1 MPALPS
7 KRTFLTA
14 GTVVLTVHRMRPAAF
29 THMIRLSLFFCV
41 ATLSLIGLGSERT
54 RCAADDFLSP
64 SSRQTS
70 SRFSVDSASDDEV
83 VPREGTLLLTA
94 QPLDEG
100 VSQDQDLFPGLP
112 PSPQPAQRGA
122 GDGGSASEKVQ
133 ALNKAAAGA
142 YRDPFYDN
150 DFSYL
155 SDPYYQGC
163 LLGERFK
170 QLRFPLCDKC
180 ATLDLGGQYRLRFQ
194 DEINMRGLALTGLD
208 DQFLLRRLRLFANWQ
223 VSDNL
228 RVYGE
233 YLGATSDYE
242 DFLPRPIEENPHEI
256 QNLFVDFRLLSDDEG
271 ELWARPGR
279 QELLY
284 GSQRLISP
292 LDWANTRRT
301 FDGAKIYYHGEGW
314 DLDGFWTRPIYAEP
328 QSLDS
333 PDGTQEFYALWWTYR
348 GIPDEIVEAYWIGY
362 ADYDAPF
369 AAASTFKFQTVGG
382 HWKGEQDQ
390 WLAEFE
396 GAYQFGEFGDIGHS
410 AGFFTIGVGR
420 DMKNLPWKPVLWVY
434 YDWASG
440 DDTIGNG
447 FNQLFPLGH
456 KYLGFMDFFAR
467 TNIEDFNVLLETK
480 PADQWKG
487 IIWWH
492 VFNLQNGD
500 DVPYRINGLP
510 FVTTPG
516 GSQYLGQELDL
527 LAVWNQTPRISWLFG
542 YSHFFTGDW
551 YRTNPT
557 PPPYTGDADFVYVQW
572 QANF

>member
-1 MPALPS
+1 MPSQDNP
-7 KRTFLTA
+7 
-14 GTVVLTVHRMRPAAF
+14 PA
-29 THMIRLSLFFCV
+29 
-41 ATLSLIGLGSERT
+41 
-54 RCAADDFLSP
+54 
-64 SSRQTS
+64 QQ
-70 SRFSVDSASDDEV
+70 DSASKPEEL
-83 VPREGTLLLTA
+83 R
-94 QPLDEG
+94 
-100 VSQDQDLFPGLP
+100 
-112 PSPQPAQRGA
+112 
-122 GDGGSASEKVQ
+122 
-133 ALNKAAAGA
+133 KAAAGA
-142 YRDPFYDN
+142 YKDPFYDN
-150 DFSYL
+150 NFQYL
-155 SDPYYQGC
+155 NNPAYDGC

-170 QLRFPLCDKC
+170 QRHFCFGQHC
-180 ATLDLGGQYRLRFQ
+180 TALDLGGQYRLRFQ
-194 DEINMRGLALTGLD
+194 DEINMRGLGLTGVD

-223 VSDNL
+223 VTDYL
-228 RVYGE
+228 RFYGE

-256 QNLFVDFRLLSDDEG
+256 QNLFADVRLGYRDND
-271 ELWARPGR
+271 ELWTRLGR

-301 FDGAKIYYHGEGW
+301 FDGAKLFYHTDEW
-314 DLDGFWTRPIYAEP
+314 QLDGFWTRPIFGEP

-333 PDGTQEFYALWWTYR
+333 PEGTQEFYALWWTYR
-348 GIPDEIVEAYWIGY
+348 GVPQEIVDLYWIGY
-362 ADYDAPF
+362 ADYEAPF
-369 AAASTFKFQTVGG
+369 AAAGTFKFQTVGG
-382 HWKGEQDQ
+382 RWKAERDQ
-390 WLAEFE
+390 WLFEFE
-396 GAYQFGEFGDIGHS
+396 GAYQFGKFGDLDHS
-410 AGFFTIGVGR
+410 AGFFTVGGGR
-420 DMKNLPWKPVLWVY
+420 DMKNLPLKPVLWVY

-467 TNIEDFNVLLETK
+467 TNIEDFNVLLEGSPTDK
-480 PADQWKG
+480 LKT

-492 VFNLQNGD
+492 VFNLQNGN
-500 DVPYRINGLP
+500 DVPYGINGLP

-527 LAVWNQTPRISWLFG
+527 LAIWNQTPRTSWLFG

-557 PPPYTGDADFVYVQW
+557 PPPFTGDADFVYVQW

>member
-1 MPALPS
+1 MIQRPFFRLVLVALFALS
-7 KRTFLTA
+7 ADLSA
-14 GTVVLTVHRMRPAAF
+14 GLVQ
-29 THMIRLSLFFCV
+29 
-41 ATLSLIGLGSERT
+41 
-54 RCAADDFLSP
+54 RCRADELLLL
-64 SSRQTS
+64 SSRRTGEDLLS
-70 SRFSVDSASDDEV
+70 EPLPPEV
-83 VPREGTLLLTA
+83 ERAGNRILLAA
-94 QPLDEG
+94 QPPGEG
-100 VSQDQDLFPGLP
+100 VGQDQDLFPGAPLAP
-112 PSPQPAQRGA
+112 LAEARAADDGACTPQKAA
-122 GDGGSASEKVQ
+122 
-133 ALNKAAAGA
+133 ALGKAAAGA

-150 DFSYL
+150 NFEYL
-155 SDPYYQGC
+155 NDPCYDGC

-170 QLRFPLCDKC
+170 QWRCPLGRQCT
-180 ATLDLGGQYRLRFQ
+180 TLDLGGQYRLRFQ
-194 DEINMRGLALTGLD
+194 DEINMRGLGLTGLD
-208 DQFLLRRLRLFANWQ
+208 DQFLLRRLRLYANWN
-223 VSDNL
+223 VSDNV

-242 DFLPRPIEENPHEI
+242 DFLPRAIDENPHEL
-256 QNLFVDFRLLSDDEG
+256 QNMFVDLRLVEG
-271 ELWARPGR
+271 QDGDLWARGGR

-301 FDGAKIYYHGEGW
+301 FDGAKIYYQGDDW
-314 DLDGFWTRPIYAEP
+314 SLDGFWVQPIFAEP

-333 PDGTQEFYALWWTYR
+333 PDGTQEFYALWWSYR
-348 GIPDEIVEAYWIGY
+348 GIPDELVDLYWIGY

-369 AAASTFKFQTVGG
+369 AAASTFKFQTAGL
-382 HWKGEQDQ
+382 HWKRQRDQ

-396 GAYQFGEFGDIGHS
+396 GGYQFGEFGDLSHS

-420 DMKNLPWKPVLWVY
+420 ELPNLPWNPVLWVY
-434 YDWASG
+434 FDWASG

-467 TNIEDFNVLLETK
+467 TNIEDFNVLLETA
-480 PADQWKG
+480 PAEKWKC
-487 IIWWH
+487 IVWWH
-492 VFNLQNGD
+492 VFNLQNGS

-510 FVTTPG
+510 YTETPG

-527 LAVWNQTPRISWLFG
+527 LAIWNQTPRMSWLFG
-542 YSHFFTGDW
+542 YSHFFTGAW
-551 YRTNPT
+551 FRTNPT